1 MIGRKARKRMRHI
14 LTFSL
19 VTLLLNSLF
28 PVHTTQAVSGLT
40 QKALEKYAF
49 SIKPAT
55 QLPVV
60 GTRVTVSPKAWP
72 EPAPIVSQKPV
83 KVGKRMTV
91 RATAYSSTVDQ
102 TDADPFTTA
111 SGQKV
116 RSGII
121 AMNGLKFGTKVR
133 IPQYYGNKVFV
144 VQDRMARRWGMSRID
159 IWMPTRADAIQWGI
173 RTVTIE
179 IVS

>member
-19 VTLLLNSLF
+19 VTLLLNSMF
-28 PVHTTQAVSGLT
+28 PIRSSQAATGFTTSPLSQHIVMLKSG
-40 QKALEKYAF
+40 A
-49 SIKPAT
+49 
-55 QLPVV
+55 QLPIVRDRIVV
-60 GTRVTVSPKAWP
+60 TPTKPSWSQPIRSTTPVT
-72 EPAPIVSQKPV
+72 
-83 KVGKRMTV
+83 GKTMTV
-91 RATAYSSTVDQ
+91 KATAYSSTVDQ

-133 IPQYYGNKVFV
+133 IPQYYGDKVFV
-144 VQDRMARRWGMSRID
+144 IQDRMAKRWGMSRID

>member
-1 MIGRKARKRMRHI
+1 M
-14 LTFSL
+14 
-19 VTLLLNSLF
+19 F
-28 PVHTTQAVSGLT
+28 PIRSAQAVTGFTPSALSTHVVMLKSG
-40 QKALEKYAF
+40 A
-49 SIKPAT
+49 
-55 QLPVV
+55 QLPIV
-60 GTRVTVSPKAWP
+60 GTRTVRAATPSWKQQSVTTGSSKVT
-72 EPAPIVSQKPV
+72 
-83 KVGKRMTV
+83 VGKRMTV

-133 IPQYYGNKVFV
+133 IPQYYGDKVFV
-144 VQDRMARRWGMSRID
+144 IQDRMAKRWGMSRID